1 MISSGV
7 LFPEQVSPN
16 MLLGCASRPY
26 KLWKNAGRIG
36 LLLPR
41 VVIGL
46 QRCSDVVVMFFW
58 DEGVKKKKKGNWE
71 TLYSHTC

>member
-7 LFPEQVSPN
+7 LFLGQVSPT

-26 KLWKNAGRIG
+26 KLWKNAGRLG
-36 LLLPR
+36 LLVLR

-46 QRCSDVVVMFFW
+46 QRCSDVVAMFFW
-58 DEGVKKKKKGNWE
+58 DEKGKKKKKK
-71 TLYSHTC
+71 